1 MNKQSGSTSESDVPS
16 PSSSVLKRVFGT
28 WPGRIGA
35 LVVSGAVAWVVS
47 QAMPALW
54 GEASERTGLAPGPLQ
69 VEVVTDPDVIQTLT
83 AHNPIF
89 VIQRPIEAIGPPPNG
104 DDERGRFRWA
114 KAMDGVDALATVVRL
129 VISGRG
135 SAPVT
140 VHSLEVEKVE
150 TTQSLAGTLVTYT
163 GQGAGQPV
171 RYFAIDLDREPAEV
185 KYLLN
190 GNEKAAFPYRVSQS
204 ELELFDIY
212 ASTSRNHIAWRLRLH
227 YTAEDGQGSVV
238 IDDGGEP
245 FRTTAMASAAFWEG
259 RGPPPQAAYYWRAG
273 RWWDE

>member
-1 MNKQSGSTSESDVPS
+1 M
-16 PSSSVLKRVFGT
+16 
-28 WPGRIGA
+28 
-35 LVVSGAVAWVVS
+35 
-47 QAMPALW
+47 
-54 GEASERTGLAPGPLQ
+54 
-69 VEVVTDPDVIQTLT
+69 
-83 AHNPIF
+83 
-89 VIQRPIEAIGPPPNG
+89 
-104 DDERGRFRWA
+104 
-114 KAMDGVDALATVVRL
+114 
-129 VISGRG
+129 
-135 SAPVT
+135 
-140 VHSLEVEKVE
+140 
-150 TTQSLAGTLVTYT
+150 
-163 GQGAGQPV
+163 
-171 RYFAIDLDREPAEV
+171 